1 METFIFVFKRQ
12 QFNYLMKSVAL
23 AAGAFVLT
31 IIITA
36 LCYYY
41 IGDEVKNSDFAQT
54 WVWMMLALPAL
65 LAYFKT
71 AILAKIPFGLFFGLI
86 VLTTSL
92 PLFWIVAKTS
102 LWLIICA
109 MVVAVGLFVYSIRK
123 GLMVEHGGSFNH
135 LAFGMF
141 WIVAF
146 CSLIVSSF
154 AIFSGKPIPMF
165 IVFAIAALIYVKINI
180 FDVFLLRKKLPSG
193 IGLKE
198 KEINQVVVQTA
209 LNLYLNFIGM
219 IFVIDFMKFLTKL
232 WVETTPKKSVS
243 K

>member
-1 METFIFVFKRQ
+1 METYVFVFKRQ
-12 QFNYLMKSVAL
+12 RFQYLMKAVAL
-23 AAGAFVLT
+23 AASAFLLT

-54 WVWMMLALPAL
+54 WVWMMLTLPAL

-92 PLFWIVAKTS
+92 PLFWIVAHTN
-102 LWLIICA
+102 LWVVICA
-109 MVVAVGLFVYSIRK
+109 MIAAVGLFVYSIRK
-123 GLMVEHGGSFNH
+123 GLMVEHGGSFNN

-141 WIVAF
+141 LIVAV
-146 CSLIVSSF
+146 CALIVSSF
-154 AIFSGKPIPMF
+154 AIFTGKPIPMF
-165 IVFAIAALIYVKINI
+165 IVFAIVALIYVKINI
-180 FDVFLLRKKLPSG
+180 FDVFQLRKKLPSG

-198 KEINQVVVQTA
+198 KEVNQLVVQTA

-219 IFVIDFMKFLTKL
+219 IFVIDFIKFLTKL